1 MKLKTFLAAIT
12 LLLFCFVNGQAQVT
26 VIKAGKLVD
35 PATATTLTNQVILV
49 EGGKIKAVG
58 AGLQTPSGA
67 TIVDLSKSTMMPGLF
82 NTYTH
87 LCAKATI
94 EADRLGIEFLRL
106 ATFSA
111 LNLKQCMKLTRQNY
125 GVKLRSILLLMK
137 KQNQNSIFEPKR
149 QANKSAMKEAVKHK
163 VYLSRQS

>member
-58 AGLQTPSGA
+58 AGLQTE
-67 TIVDLSKSTMMPGLF
+67 T
-82 NTYTH
+82 
-87 LCAKATI
+87 
-94 EADRLGIEFLRL
+94 
-106 ATFSA
+106 
-111 LNLKQCMKLTRQNY
+111 
-125 GVKLRSILLLMK
+125 VKLFST
-137 KQNQNSIFEPKR
+137 QNSLCSSFYFLNIFQTP
-149 QANKSAMKEAVKHK
+149 AGFG
-163 VYLSRQS
+163 SRFPNGV

>member
-58 AGLQTPSGA
+58 ARLQTPSGA
-67 TIVDLSKSTMMPGLF
+67 TIVRYDS
-82 NTYTH
+82 
-87 LCAKATI
+87 
-94 EADRLGIEFLRL
+94 
-106 ATFSA
+106 
-111 LNLKQCMKLTRQNY
+111 
-125 GVKLRSILLLMK
+125 V
-137 KQNQNSIFEPKR
+137 
-149 QANKSAMKEAVKHK
+149 
-163 VYLSRQS
+163 